1 MYTVKDFVLEQSISD
16 ATCADIK
23 EAQLIAEMA
32 VITSMIDACDKQH
45 LIAESNIT
53 ENFGEFEIFSES
65 ATTADD
71 DKAETKENK
80 LKTIVNNKINLTKKW
95 ANTFWEWL
103 KAVVNRVVALFR
115 RVNIDDLIAMAE
127 TLDEKKVLIAE
138 YSNDIVHLEALGSI
152 VSYYDIAANFL
163 TAGTNADDTTLKKIN
178 DAIDGMEAAL
188 KQRTGS
194 TKTPYDSFKTKKD
207 FIDLLKKCKSD
218 NIIQRAAKLKA
229 TLEKNENKEIS
240 QEAYIIW
247 KPVINKLNNLYNIC
261 IKSVMKVQKKMITDT
276 AILTGTAIKLDY
288 MNDIYGDKN
297 RKKVAKKAMRDIN
310 NEFADIVNKNHK
322 KSKSADEEE

>member
-32 VITSMIDACDKQH
+32 VITSMIDACNKQH

-80 LKTIVNNKINLTKKW
+80 IKTIVNNKINLTKKW
-95 ANTFWEWL
+95 TDTFWAWL

-127 TLDEKKVLIAE
+127 TLDEKVLIAE

-163 TAGTNADDTTLKKIN
+163 TAGTNADDATLKKIN

-218 NIIQRAAKLKA
+218 NIIQRAAKLKT

-276 AILTGTAIKLDY
+276 AMFTDTAKKLDY
-288 MNDIYGDKN
+288 MNDVYGDKN
-297 RKKVAKKAMRDIN
+297 RKKVAKKAMRDVN
-310 NEFADIVNKNHK
+310 NKFADIVNKNHK